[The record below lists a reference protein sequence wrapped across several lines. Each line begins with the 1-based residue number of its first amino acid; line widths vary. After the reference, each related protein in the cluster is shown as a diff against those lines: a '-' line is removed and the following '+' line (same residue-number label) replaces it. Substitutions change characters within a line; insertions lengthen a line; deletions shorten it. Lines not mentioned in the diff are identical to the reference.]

1 MGEVPYQALPLL
13 RFFAYK
19 IHAREKVRKG
29 EGEPGD
35 EANPATLARN
45 SEPRPLP
52 VWAGRA
58 SASIAFEN
66 HRFMPHFGGSPFETG
81 GLPELLTLDL

>member
-19 IHAREKVRKG
+19 IRAREKVRKG

-35 EANPATLARN
+35 EAICMVRPSSARRFIDSVRRARARPAACN
-45 SEPRPLP
+45 
-52 VWAGRA
+52 
-58 SASIAFEN
+58 
-66 HRFMPHFGGSPFETG
+66 
-81 GLPELLTLDL
+81 LL

>member
-19 IHAREKVRKG
+19 IRALEKVRKG

-35 EANPATLARN
+35 EAALVLVFSLGARPSTGREGLVHFVSRTCSSRPTGTL
-45 SEPRPLP
+45 
-52 VWAGRA
+52 GR
-58 SASIAFEN
+58 
-66 HRFMPHFGGSPFETG
+66 
-81 GLPELLTLDL
+81 

>member
-19 IHAREKVRKG
+19 IRAREKVRKG

-35 EANPATLARN
+35 EANLIHQWCMVESWISTQGNQNVPLFAR
-45 SEPRPLP
+45 
-52 VWAGRA
+52 GTY
-58 SASIAFEN
+58 FECLWITCTKT
-66 HRFMPHFGGSPFETG
+66 FTTELMDSY
-81 GLPELLTLDL
+81 GLCT